1 RVGGPAPVEQRCLSD
16 GQSLTTRPDPAHATP
31 RGWGGRGVPLLVRIP
46 TDITREGSGVFLPAN
61 EPLPVRKEN
70 FVTASIVSVP
80 PADHVHHPNR
90 VYENSPTFQMAC
102 RQLQDIAEHTDIEQG
117 ILERL
122 SMPKRAIVVAV
133 PIRMDDGSTGMFSG
147 FRVQHS
153 LTSGPSKGGL

>member
-1 RVGGPAPVEQRCLSD
+1 MVRGGGPVAVEQRCLSG
-16 GQSLTTRPDPAHATP
+16 GQSLTTRLCPASPTPGDGVAAASRFLLGYRQTSRRRDPACSH
-31 RGWGGRGVPLLVRIP
+31 
-46 TDITREGSGVFLPAN
+46 PAN

-80 PADHVHHPNR
+80 PANHLHHPNP
-90 VYENSPTFQMAC
+90 VYENTPTFQMAC

-133 PIRMDDGSTGMFSG
+133 PIRMDDGS
-147 FRVQHS
+147 
-153 LTSGPSKGGL
+153 